1 MDAVGA
7 GSAVGEPSFSELKGV
22 DELSKQSKSLS
33 VKANKPNAVSA
44 VDELITLDELGELT
58 QSNILNELDK
68 LGELG
73 ESGEPS
79 KQNDLNKLN
88 QSNQLSKLN
97 KRTPL
102 SKSTKQTKLGK
113 SLTVKT
119 NKSNAVD
126 AVGEVNEFSSPHA
139 VGGVSEEEKKVL
151 TKKINRENLLK
162 KIIQQRERTNQTDL
176 RREKRKN
183 SLLARPLAASIDGKL
198 VLIETTSVDAQGKTK
213 KKYLHYYNADQNTT
227 EIFSFDNAPSY
238 EKKLMEIIESNSL
251 IIAKPYVEKPVG
263 KKFFSQ
269 QLNYILQTD
278 VTSTG
283 GNSSYLSYKVRTDFL
298 GRSERR
304 LAVVMLLQDSFD
316 PSNLPHLDRILFY
329 PNETSLLLIYQW
341 TKKQNNELLLVEKPV
356 FVNLKKIWGN
366 DDLVVSRNKDFQ
378 LDKNQREKIM
388 AREIKNEWGISEE
401 TIYFY
406 SGVKKLVE
414 KTEAP

>member
-1 MDAVGA
+1 M
-7 GSAVGEPSFSELKGV
+7 FSKLKELE
-22 DELSKQSKSLS
+22 ELSKLGKSLS
-33 VKANKPNAVSA
+33 VKANKTNAVDA

-58 QSNILNELDK
+58 QSNILENLKK

-73 ESGEPS
+73 KSGEPS

-102 SKSTKQTKLGK
+102 SKSTKQTKRSK

-119 NKSNAVD
+119 NKSNAVSTMD

-139 VGGVSEEEKKVL
+139 VGGVSEEEKEVL
-151 TKKINRENLLK
+151 TKKINRENLLE

-176 RREKRKN
+176 RRGKRKN
-183 SLLARPLAASIDGKL
+183 SLLARPLAASIDGEL

-238 EKKLMEIIESNSL
+238 QKKLMEIIESNSL

-356 FVNLKKIWGN
+356 FVNLKKIWSN
-366 DDLVVSRNKDFQ
+366 DHLVVSRNKDFQ